1 MLVMRK
7 EQMAALKQLAQH
19 GFEAEM
25 LDHLAGFSP
34 RLFKLAGKESMQR
47 AISFGIERAK
57 SYGFDLRGPVRLY
70 LELMVLFGSHFDT
83 DPQYPW
89 AAEILADA
97 KSASVPQA
105 QRAERLYMKAVECRQ
120 MIAGT
125 NEAYVLKASRK
136 IAQIIR
142 HSPELSPDDFTSE
155 MLRLA
160 KSVHPEKAD
169 YVGDGVL
176 EALIRKGMD
185 AGPFERA
192 RRLFVVH
199 APAGFRPRLR
209 RRPLLPLDSPEPKER
224 RRGGTGNDGNPAEND
239 GSLLAR
245 LFARVSPS
253 GPPDASRTRTSLP
266 RRAGSACPRPAEPTC
281 RACFRFAWI
290 H

>member
-34 RLFKLAGKESMQR
+34 RLFKLAGKEAMQR

-120 MIAGT
+120 MIAGP

-142 HSPELSPDDFTSE
+142 HSPELPPDDFTSE

-176 EALIRKGMD
+176 ETLIRKGMD
-185 AGPFERA
+185 AA
-192 RRLFVVH
+192 RTQGLSN
-199 APAGFRPRLR
+199 A
-209 RRPLLPLDSPEPKER
+209 
-224 RRGGTGNDGNPAEND
+224 RGA
-239 GSLLAR
+239 SLLFMLLLAFGHGCDADPFYPWIRRSRENGVAEEPETMEIR
-245 LFARVSPS
+245 LKTTALSWL
-253 GPPDASRTRTSLP
+253 DYLLA
-266 RRAGSACPRPAEPTC
+266 
-281 RACFRFAWI
+281 
-290 H
+290 